1 MLSGPGG
8 VCAPLSPW
16 LHREGTLRGVRG
28 TGSGG
33 SGLRLGGAGD
43 VASHLCPGLGGE
55 RPCSAGGVGFTGGFA
70 RISVR
75 GAVPPGVPARP
86 SAGLHGNALVLGR
99 VDNRGKAELGFEH
112 RKIEVSI
119 LGPREPLLH
128 PSRFPSAAAAA
139 EAVPA
144 LPHGSCGDP
153 SSSYISGTLFCFRGP
168 LLIDRTKSA

>member
-1 MLSGPGG
+1 MLSGPVG
-8 VCAPLSPW
+8 VGAPLSPW

-33 SGLRLGGAGD
+33 SGVRLGGAGD

-70 RISVR
+70 RTSVR

-128 PSRFPSAAAAA
+128 PSRFPSGPRVAAARCRCCRGGAGVA
-139 EAVPA
+139 PRQ
-144 LPHGSCGDP
+144 LRGS
-153 SSSYISGTLFCFRGP
+153 IELIHFRNSV
-168 LLIDRTKSA
+168 LL

>member
-1 MLSGPGG
+1 MLSGPVG
-8 VCAPLSPW
+8 VGAPLSPW
-16 LHREGTLRGVRG
+16 LRREGTLRGVRG

-33 SGLRLGGAGD
+33 SGVRLGGAGD

-70 RISVR
+70 RTSVR

-99 VDNRGKAELGFEH
+99 VDNRRKAELGFEH

-128 PSRFPSAAAAA
+128 PSRFPSGPRVVAARCRCCRGGAGVA
-139 EAVPA
+139 PRQ
-144 LPHGSCGDP
+144 LRGS
-153 SSSYISGTLFCFRGP
+153 IELIHFRNSV
-168 LLIDRTKSA
+168 LL